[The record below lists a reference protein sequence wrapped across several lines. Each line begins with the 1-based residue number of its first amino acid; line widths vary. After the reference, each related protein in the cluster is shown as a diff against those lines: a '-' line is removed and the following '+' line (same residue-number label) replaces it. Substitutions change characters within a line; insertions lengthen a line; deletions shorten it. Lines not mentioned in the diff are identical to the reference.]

1 MSSFLSVLMEELG
14 YERVRSGGAGNKM
27 LLLLEERGDAYI
39 QDRGLSR
46 WDTCG
51 AQAILEAHG
60 GMLEK
65 LSTFVGDAGAS
76 GNASYTYLL
85 SENNADFIPGLSK
98 VTPYNCRRKEN
109 APGKSDPVVKSDDVA
124 IYAPYSNLCGLVA
137 LAPRTNASATSL
149 EMVRESCLRAK
160 ERQAPAYD

>member
-51 AQAILEAHG
+51 AQAVLEAHG

-65 LSTFVGDAGAS
+65 LSTFVGDAGE
-76 GNASYTYLL
+76 GGTASYTYLL

-98 VTPYNCRRKEN
+98 VTPYNCRSKAN

-160 ERQAPAYD
+160 KRQAPAYD